1 MPPIAAPKYLMNRP
15 SIFEAAGGAPAF
27 EALTSRFYRKVKADL
42 LLSPVFASF
51 TSARETTR
59 SRIL

>member
-1 MPPIAAPKYLMNRP
+1 MNRP

-42 LLSPVFASF
+42 LLSPVFAF
-51 TSARETTR
+51 TR
-59 SRIL
+59 SRRSTGTRASSG